1 MSVSKSYAAA
11 LYAAAQSEKLGA
23 TELDQVQESLQ
34 FFAAQIQQNAS
45 LRSVL
50 CGPTA
55 TLSEKSGVVQAL
67 VSQMRLPGLVGK
79 FLSLLIKKGRIA
91 LLSDMADAF
100 ARVRTEASGG
110 VLGLLESTDP
120 LSSDDVHQLSS
131 AFSKK
136 LGKPV
141 VFTQKTCPELLAGLK
156 VTVAGTTYDGSLKA
170 QLLRLRD
177 QFLEGSSSTH

>member
-67 VSQMRLPGLVGK
+67 VSQMRLP
-79 FLSLLIKKGRIA
+79 
-91 LLSDMADAF
+91 
-100 ARVRTEASGG
+100 
-110 VLGLLESTDP
+110 
-120 LSSDDVHQLSS
+120 
-131 AFSKK
+131 
-136 LGKPV
+136 
-141 VFTQKTCPELLAGLK
+141 
-156 VTVAGTTYDGSLKA
+156 
-170 QLLRLRD
+170 
-177 QFLEGSSSTH
+177 